1 VLKHTTTQYTLLI
14 QTTSYCGLWTN
25 TRETI
30 NITNNT
36 FTNNSNWGIWIDGQN
51 NSTATL
57 QNNTLENNGNGIY
70 IQNIHGLT
78 LNDTNNNIHDNGGTT
93 YQLQNADNTTIE
105 NTSFNNSVKAYNYA
119 VYAADSDNLILRDLN
134 INNNNLQAI
143 WIGGTSVN
151 TTINNVNITNSTQQA
166 IWMQNSLTNVTINNT
181 KITDTKSNAIQK
193 EYWTSG
199 LYGITITNTQ
209 IINPTSHGII
219 LDGNNWGPVNNIIID
234 NTTVTQ
240 ADSHGIYILMG
251 NTNSQNL
258 QITNTTSTNNGDCGL
273 WTNTRETINITN
285 NTFTNNS
292 NWGIWIDGQNNST
305 IALNN
310 NNLTNNGNGLYLQS
324 INGGVFQDNQLI
336 NNTGDDLSANAN
348 TNNAF
353 VRLTMGVAH
362 PTTVSFN
369 YLNGIIMNGVENAP
383 VDPSGLVSI
392 GKYVDIMGLGS
403 TTVNLTV
410 HYNATDVAG
419 KNETG
424 LRMFHYGNSWSQL
437 PQPNG
442 VNTTDKYV
450 YAEGINSFS
459 TFAPLTVKLS
469 TSLNVPDVTGYRNG
483 VVDLTATLTS
493 EGIPVVGKTVTFTI
507 DGTTVGSAD
516 TAFNGVAT
524 LPYTLD
530 TMVVGTYTLG
540 AEFVGDANYYGS
552 TGSANLYVYKNNASM
567 VVSDISGINGN
578 LVQLQATLIN
588 ETTETPL
595 SGKTVYF
602 TVNGVSMGSSVT
614 DSSGLAILDYT
625 VMLTPGIYTIN
636 ATFSG
641 DEDYNTTESI
651 GTLTVYK
658 NNTSI
663 VVDDVNGLNGQDVN
677 LQSTL
682 TNQDGTPL
690 NGKTIVFTINGT
702 AIGSAITGTN
712 GIATLNYPITVP
724 PGTYTINATFN
735 GDTNYNSTYNTAT
748 LTIHKNNTNIVVT
761 DVSGNFGQNL
771 NLQATLTNQAT
782 GTPLPGKNVDF
793 AVNGALV
800 GSAVTDSNGIGTL
813 NYLITLSPSTYTIN
827 ATFNGDGDYN
837 GTYSVG
843 TLTVYKNSTHIEVAN
858 VAGINGS
865 PVELQATLTD
875 QGNGNPI
882 PGQTIDFT
890 VNSVSVGS
898 AVTDSSGV
906 ARLSYPIILAPGIY
920 TVNATYAGNSVY
932 NATHGTGLLTVY
944 KNSTNILVINVEGI
958 NGQNVNLQAT
968 LTNQDGTPLNGKT
981 IVFTIN
987 GTAIGSAITG
997 TNGTATL
1004 NYPITVPPGTYTI
1017 NTTFNGDGDYKTS
1030 NSTGILTVNKKIA
1043 TMVVS
1048 NVNGTNGTVVDLN
1061 ATLTDSDGNPFAGQT
1076 LYFRVDSNLVGSAN
1090 TNGNGV
1096 ASLAYLINPIS
1107 GMHTIQIDF
1116 QGNADYQATTGYGN
1130 LRVPQSSLYIRTT
1143 ASKTNPTLGETIT
1156 ITFKLGNNG
1165 PDTAENVIF
1174 TLVIPEGMEFINA
1187 STDQGSWTYNDT
1199 TRTITWNL
1207 GNVTVGDPN
1216 LWAIVRVLNNGNYV
1230 LMPFLS
1236 TDTYDPNLNSNIQPI
1251 TISVQAAS
1259 QEFEAV
1265 VNAGTVG
1272 MQNTGVPIGLLVMA
1286 VLMTLGGILVPK
1298 RKK

>member
-1 VLKHTTTQYTLLI
+1 
-14 QTTSYCGLWTN
+14 
-25 TRETI
+25 
-30 NITNNT
+30 
-36 FTNNSNWGIWIDGQN
+36 
-51 NSTATL
+51 
-57 QNNTLENNGNGIY
+57 
-70 IQNIHGLT
+70 
-78 LNDTNNNIHDNGGTT
+78 
-93 YQLQNADNTTIE
+93 
-105 NTSFNNSVKAYNYA
+105 
-119 VYAADSDNLILRDLN
+119 
-134 INNNNLQAI
+134 
-143 WIGGTSVN
+143 
-151 TTINNVNITNSTQQA
+151 
-166 IWMQNSLTNVTINNT
+166 
-181 KITDTKSNAIQK
+181 
-193 EYWTSG
+193 
-199 LYGITITNTQ
+199 
-209 IINPTSHGII
+209 
-219 LDGNNWGPVNNIIID
+219 
-234 NTTVTQ
+234 
-240 ADSHGIYILMG
+240 
-251 NTNSQNL
+251 
-258 QITNTTSTNNGDCGL
+258 
-273 WTNTRETINITN
+273 
-285 NTFTNNS
+285 
-292 NWGIWIDGQNNST
+292 
-305 IALNN
+305 
-310 NNLTNNGNGLYLQS
+310 
-324 INGGVFQDNQLI
+324 
-336 NNTGDDLSANAN
+336 
-348 TNNAF
+348 
-353 VRLTMGVAH
+353 
-362 PTTVSFN
+362 
-369 YLNGIIMNGVENAP
+369 
-383 VDPSGLVSI
+383 
-392 GKYVDIMGLGS
+392 
-403 TTVNLTV
+403 
-410 HYNATDVAG
+410 
-419 KNETG
+419 
-424 LRMFHYGNSWSQL
+424 
-437 PQPNG
+437 
-442 VNTTDKYV
+442 
-450 YAEGINSFS
+450 
-459 TFAPLTVKLS
+459 
-469 TSLNVPDVTGYRNG
+469 
-483 VVDLTATLTS
+483 
-493 EGIPVVGKTVTFTI
+493 
-507 DGTTVGSAD
+507 
-516 TAFNGVAT
+516 
-524 LPYTLD
+524 
-530 TMVVGTYTLG
+530 
-540 AEFVGDANYYGS
+540 
-552 TGSANLYVYKNNASM
+552 
-567 VVSDISGINGN
+567 
-578 LVQLQATLIN
+578 
-588 ETTETPL
+588 
-595 SGKTVYF
+595 
-602 TVNGVSMGSSVT
+602 
-614 DSSGLAILDYT
+614 
-625 VMLTPGIYTIN
+625 
-636 ATFSG
+636 
-641 DEDYNTTESI
+641 
-651 GTLTVYK
+651 
-658 NNTSI
+658 
-663 VVDDVNGLNGQDVN
+663 
-677 LQSTL
+677 
-682 TNQDGTPL
+682 
-690 NGKTIVFTINGT
+690 
-702 AIGSAITGTN
+702 
-712 GIATLNYPITVP
+712 
-724 PGTYTINATFN
+724 
-735 GDTNYNSTYNTAT
+735 
-748 LTIHKNNTNIVVT
+748 
-761 DVSGNFGQNL
+761 
-771 NLQATLTNQAT
+771 
-782 GTPLPGKNVDF
+782 
-793 AVNGALV
+793 
-800 GSAVTDSNGIGTL
+800 
-813 NYLITLSPSTYTIN
+813 
-827 ATFNGDGDYN
+827 
-837 GTYSVG
+837 
-843 TLTVYKNSTHIEVAN
+843 VYKNSTHIEVAN